1 MFKSLQPSDNPDYV
15 LIHKKA
21 LLGNT
26 FVIAQMS
33 LTLESFIDLQAATVA
48 EEFGNLARYE
58 VNQMSTEKINADV
71 QTILDNADTENG
83 LTIVV
88 NNSPNIDN

>member
-1 MFKSLQPSDNPDYV
+1 MFKSLQPSDHPDYV

-21 LLGNT
+21 LLVNT

-83 LTIVV
+83 LTIIS
-88 NNSPNIDN
+88 NNSPNID